1 MKTTIGI
8 DLGGTSIKYALIDEE
23 GKIIYQGMR
32 PSQATVS
39 ADAVVDQLF
48 KCIVDILEFIS
59 SKEGIDLKG
68 IGIGTPGIIDD
79 TNKIVLGGAENIEG
93 WENIPLARIIEEK
106 TKLRTVLAND
116 ANAMGLGETMFG
128 AGRNFKHIVF
138 LTVGTGI
145 GGAVIID
152 GKLFN
157 GYANRGTELGHVPFI
172 ANGIPCACG
181 SVGCLEAYASTSAL
195 VRFFTNE
202 CFEQGIKVEESN
214 MNGEFIVARYQA
226 GDPLAVKWLDKHC
239 DYLGHGVAGFINTFS
254 PQLVVIG
261 GGLPEAGNFYI
272 EKVRE
277 AAFRYAMKDC
287 AKNTEIVVAKLGNSA
302 GTIGAASLAFS
313 LLN

>member
-1 MKTTIGI
+1 MKTAIGL
-8 DLGGTSIKYALIDEE
+8 DLGGTSIKYALVDEE
-23 GKIIYQGMR
+23 GQIMHQDIR
-32 PSQATVS
+32 PSSATVS
-39 ADAVVDQLF
+39 AEAVIDQLC
-48 KCIVDILEFIS
+48 KCIEDIEGFLS
-59 SKEGIDLKG
+59 SKEGIELKG
-68 IGIGTPGIIDD
+68 IGIGTPGIIDE
-79 TNKIVLGGAENIEG
+79 TNRIVLGGAENIQG

-106 TKLRTVLAND
+106 TQLRTVVAND

-138 LTVGTGI
+138 ITVGTGI

-172 ANGIPCACG
+172 ANGVPCACG

-202 CFEQGIKVEESN
+202 CIEQGIKVQESN
-214 MNGEFIVARYQA
+214 MNGEFIAARYRE
-226 GDPLAVKWLDKHC
+226 GDPLAVKWLNKHC

-254 PQLVVIG
+254 PQLIVIG

-287 AKNTEIVVAKLGNSA
+287 AKNTEIVVAQLGNRA

-313 LLN
+313 LT

>member
-1 MKTTIGI
+1 MKTAIGL
-8 DLGGTSIKYALIDEE
+8 DLGGTSIKYALVDEE
-23 GKIIYQGMR
+23 GQIMHQDIR
-32 PSQATVS
+32 PSSATVS
-39 ADAVVDQLF
+39 AEAVIDQLC
-48 KCIVDILEFIS
+48 KCIEDIEGFLS
-59 SKEGIDLKG
+59 SKEGIELKG
-68 IGIGTPGIIDD
+68 IGIATPGIIDETD
-79 TNKIVLGGAENIEG
+79 RIVLGGAENIQG

-106 TKLRTVLAND
+106 TQLRTVVAND

-138 LTVGTGI
+138 ITVGTGI

-172 ANGIPCACG
+172 ANGVPCACG

-202 CFEQGIKVEESN
+202 CIEQGIKVQESN
-214 MNGEFIVARYQA
+214 MNGEFIAARYRE
-226 GDPLAVKWLDKHC
+226 GDPLAVKWLNKHC

-254 PQLVVIG
+254 PQLIVIG

-287 AKNTEIVVAKLGNSA
+287 AKNTEIVVAQLGNRA

-313 LLN
+313 LT